1 MHHEPLEQ
9 ITVSNDLDK
18 HIYNNDNKRGQ
29 HANECVLYPHALRV
43 ARSRRALCHAF
54 PYLLFV

>member
-9 ITVSNDLDK
+9 KTGRNDLDK
-18 HIYNNDNKRGQ
+18 HLYNNDNERGQ

-43 ARSRRALCHAF
+43 ARSRRA
-54 PYLLFV
+54 